1 MPHFR
6 DTKPDLYRFPGSKNT
21 MRVSS
26 ASNAT
31 MCSLQNTHLIPAVY
45 YTSPSLSEVRLSGVG
60 LRRSTD
66 KTDYFTVPVGELERR
81 DNEGHLPIDARV
93 LKDEDGQYGF
103 VFHDACWLLVKES
116 KEERSLWTD

>member
-1 MPHFR
+1 MTYLIRYIICGASFPRHE
-6 DTKPDLYRFPGSKNT
+6 TGSISVSWLQEYR
-21 MRVSS
+21 
-26 ASNAT
+26 
-31 MCSLQNTHLIPAVY
+31 AVY

-66 KTDYFTVPVGELERR
+66 KTDYFTVPVGESERR